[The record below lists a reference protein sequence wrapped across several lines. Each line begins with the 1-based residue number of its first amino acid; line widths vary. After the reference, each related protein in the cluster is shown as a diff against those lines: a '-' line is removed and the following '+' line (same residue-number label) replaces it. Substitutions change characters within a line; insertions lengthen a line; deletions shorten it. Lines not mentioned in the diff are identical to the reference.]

1 MVNSAGQ
8 FGQMGGKIGQPADA
22 LTVVVEQGFV
32 SEATVFFVGQ
42 RELCHQEVTESNL
55 GHTLPAPV
63 WIEANFCFHV
73 VLHFLSF
80 IYLPDETLRRSC
92 L

>member
-63 WIEANFCFHV
+63 GN
-73 VLHFLSF
+73 
-80 IYLPDETLRRSC
+80 
-92 L
+92 

>member
-8 FGQMGGKIGQPADA
+8 FGKMGGKIGQPADV
-22 LTVVVEQGFV
+22 LTVGVEQGHV
-32 SEATVFFVGQ
+32 IDAKVFIVCQ

-63 WIEANFCFHV
+63 GN
-73 VLHFLSF
+73 
-80 IYLPDETLRRSC
+80 
-92 L
+92 